1 MSKRVSS
8 GAALS
13 GKGVSR
19 KWGKWTPAAVAVVVV
34 AGVAIAV
41 PVAANA
47 SVSLPTK
54 TPAQVL
60 ELLESSRVQ
69 AFSGEI
75 TETSDLGL
83 PSLPTGATAEGSG
96 SDSSL
101 ASDLALL
108 TGSNSLRVYVDGPK
122 NLRLQDLGSLS
133 ERDVIRDGK
142 DLWTYDSQSNSV
154 EHATLTVNPNQH
166 FSRPGVVPSTP
177 GQPSIAE
184 PRISQPSIP
193 QTPDGLAKELVAK
206 LESTSTL
213 SVDDNLR
220 VAGRAAYDL
229 VLTPNATDTLVG
241 SVAIAVDADTGMPLQ
256 VQVMAAGQKDPAVSI
271 GFTSLDLSK
280 PDASLF
286 DFTPPAGA
294 KVKELKSPLTRPVG
308 PTHAPNAKPNT
319 QSTEKVTGHG
329 WDAVVT
335 IAATSSEAGQLG
347 KLSTSPE
354 FAELTTPV
362 AGGRVLHTSLF
373 NILFSSDG
381 RIIAGAVSVD
391 RLQAVA
397 AQ

>member
-1 MSKRVSS
+1 
-8 GAALS
+8 
-13 GKGVSR
+13 
-19 KWGKWTPAAVAVVVV
+19 VVVV

-54 TPAQVL
+54 TPTQVL
-60 ELLESSRVQ
+60 ELLESSKVH
-69 AFSGEI
+69 AFSGEV

-83 PSLPTGATAEGSG
+83 PSLPSGAAPEGVGTDSG
-96 SDSSL
+96 L

-108 TGSNSLRVYVDGPK
+108 AGTNSLRVYVDGSK
-122 NLRLQDLGSLS
+122 NIRVQQLGSET
-133 ERDVIRDGK
+133 ERDVIRHGSDI
-142 DLWTYDSQSNSV
+142 WTYNSKTNAV
-154 EHATLTVNPNQH
+154 DHATLSANPNHH
-166 FSRPGVVPSTP
+166 FSRPGGAVPTP
-177 GQPSIAE
+177 GATAAPEAINV
-184 PRISQPSIP
+184 PK
-193 QTPDGLAKELVAK
+193 TPDALAAEIVAK
-206 LESTSTL
+206 LESSSRL

-229 VLTPNATDTLVG
+229 VLTPKATDTLVG
-241 SVAIAVDADTGMPLQ
+241 SVAIAVDAETGLPLQ
-256 VQVMAAGQKDPAVSI
+256 VQVMAAGQQDPAVTI

-294 KVKELKSPLTRPVG
+294 KVKELKSPRTHPVG
-308 PTHAPNAKPNT
+308 PTHTLSTKPA
-319 QSTEKVTGHG
+319 EKVTGHG

-335 IAATSSEAGQLG
+335 ITANSSESGELA

-362 AGGRVLHTSLF
+362 GDGRVLHTSLF
-373 NILFSSDG
+373 NILFTSDG
-381 RIIAGAVSVD
+381 KVVAGAVSVA

-397 AQ
+397 VQ